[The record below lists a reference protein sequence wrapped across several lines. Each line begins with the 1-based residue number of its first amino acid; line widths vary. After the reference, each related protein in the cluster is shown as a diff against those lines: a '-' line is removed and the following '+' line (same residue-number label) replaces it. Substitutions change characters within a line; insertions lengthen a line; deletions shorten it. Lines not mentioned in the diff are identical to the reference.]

1 MKAVTILFAIVSE
14 REKEVAFLREDKP
27 SDSFY
32 YDDARS
38 EFLEKDFTSD
48 ILFRI
53 GMESDVRMAEYLARR
68 ITGDE
73 SIEIDEVE
81 TEPVVENIGHSVRLD
96 ALARDRKGTLYDFE
110 MQGYREEGMGKRMR
124 MYEGSLTLS
133 SICKGKSH
141 TEIPDLVMIVFHTG
155 DPYGRGRPLYVSRFM
170 DEEGFVTDASVVRYE
185 VNLSFEGEC
194 TISDIIHDMK
204 TPDGESMESEVLGDI
219 MKSIKES
226 KEMERRYKS
235 DSQMWMER
243 GIAKGREQGMAQGM
257 ERGIAQGME
266 RGIAQGME
274 KGIAQGM
281 EKGIAQGVEK
291 GVEKSI
297 EILLRNGLL
306 SPEEIERNFHV
317 PLEDVLSIKNRLSE

>member
-1 MKAVTILFAIVSE
+1 
-14 REKEVAFLREDKP
+14 
-27 SDSFY
+27 
-32 YDDARS
+32 
-38 EFLEKDFTSD
+38 
-48 ILFRI
+48 
-53 GMESDVRMAEYLARR
+53 
-68 ITGDE
+68 
-73 SIEIDEVE
+73 
-81 TEPVVENIGHSVRLD
+81 
-96 ALARDRKGTLYDFE
+96 
-110 MQGYREEGMGKRMR
+110 
-124 MYEGSLTLS
+124 
-133 SICKGKSH
+133 
-141 TEIPDLVMIVFHTG
+141 
-155 DPYGRGRPLYVSRFM
+155 M

-204 TPDGESMESEVLGDI
+204 TPDGYGMESEVLGDI

-257 ERGIAQGME
+257 E
-266 RGIAQGME
+266 
-274 KGIAQGM
+274 
-281 EKGIAQGVEK
+281 K

-317 PLEDVLSIKNRLSE
+317 PLEDVMSIKNRLSE

>member
-14 REKEVAFLREDKP
+14 EEEEVAFLREDDP
-27 SDSFY
+27 SYSF
-32 YDDARS
+32 YDDARR

-53 GMESDVRMAEYLARR
+53 GMESDLRMAGYLARR

-73 SIEIDEVE
+73 SIEIDEVD
-81 TEPVVENIGHSVRLD
+81 TESVVENIGHSVRLD

-124 MYEGSLTLS
+124 MYEGSLTIS
-133 SICKGKSH
+133 SICKGKSYS
-141 TEIPDLVMIVFHTG
+141 EIPDLVMIVFHTG
-155 DPYGRGRPLYVSRFM
+155 DPYGRGRPLYISRFT

-204 TPDGESMESEVLGDI
+204 TSDGESMESEVLGDI

-266 RGIAQGME
+266 

-306 SPEEIERNFHV
+306 SPKEIERNFHV
-317 PLEDVLSIKNRLSE
+317 PLEEIMSIKNRLSE

>member
-1 MKAVTILFAIVSE
+1 MKPITILFAIVSE
-14 REKEVAFLREDKP
+14 GEEEVAFLREDKP

-53 GMESDVRMAEYLARR
+53 GMESDLRMAGYLARR

-73 SIEIDEVE
+73 SIEIDEVD
-81 TEPVVENIGHSVRLD
+81 TESVVENIGHSVRLD

-124 MYEGSLTLS
+124 MYEGSLTIS
-133 SICKGKSH
+133 SICKGKSYS
-141 TEIPDLVMIVFHTG
+141 EIPDLVMIVFHTG
-155 DPYGRGRPLYVSRFM
+155 DPYGRGRPLYISRFT

-204 TPDGESMESEVLGDI
+204 TSDGESMESEVLGDI

-243 GIAKGREQGMAQGM
+243 GIA
-257 ERGIAQGME
+257 
-266 RGIAQGME
+266 QGME
-274 KGIAQGM
+274 KG
-281 EKGIAQGVEK
+281 EEK

-297 EILLRNGLL
+297 EILLRNELL
-306 SPEEIERNFHV
+306 SPKEIERNFHV
-317 PLEDVLSIKNRLSE
+317 PLEEIMAIKSRLSE